1 MCARKNGRGSIK
13 QFAIFGLGRFGLT
26 LASRLSEL
34 GHEVVAV
41 DLDETIV
48 NQAASSV
55 THAFVADAT
64 DELVLRGLDLKNF
77 DAAIVAIGSLEPNI
91 LTTFKLKKL
100 GAERI
105 IGRALHGL
113 HAEILSMMGASNIVF
128 PERDMAVRL
137 AHNLNASTIMD
148 FLELAPDFSMVEIV
162 IPPELVGIEIRN
174 SKFRNQYKAT
184 IVAVERNGARIIAP
198 GGQFKF
204 KEHDHLYVIGDT
216 NSLENL
222 TYLIRENKT
231 L

>member
-184 IVAVERNGARIIAP
+184 IVAVERNGERIIAP

>member
-91 LTTFKLKKL
+91 LTT
-100 GAERI
+100 
-105 IGRALHGL
+105 
-113 HAEILSMMGASNIVF
+113 
-128 PERDMAVRL
+128 
-137 AHNLNASTIMD
+137 
-148 FLELAPDFSMVEIV
+148 
-162 IPPELVGIEIRN
+162 
-174 SKFRNQYKAT
+174 
-184 IVAVERNGARIIAP
+184 
-198 GGQFKF
+198 
-204 KEHDHLYVIGDT
+204 
-216 NSLENL
+216 
-222 TYLIRENKT
+222 
-231 L
+231 

>member
-1 MCARKNGRGSIK
+1 MCARKNDKRTIK

-26 LASRLSEL
+26 LANRLSEL

-41 DLDETIV
+41 DLDEAVV
-48 NQAASSV
+48 NQAAAGV

-113 HAEILSMMGASNIVF
+113 HAEILTMMGAANIVF
-128 PERDMAVRL
+128 PERDMAIRL

-162 IPPELVGIEIRN
+162 IPPDLVGIEIKN
-174 SKFRNQYKAT
+174 SQFRNNYKAT
-184 IVAVERNGARIIAP
+184 IVAVGRNGERIIAP
-198 GGQFKF
+198 GGSFKF

-216 NSLENL
+216 PSLENL
-222 TYLIRENKT
+222 TKYIREKN
-231 L
+231 